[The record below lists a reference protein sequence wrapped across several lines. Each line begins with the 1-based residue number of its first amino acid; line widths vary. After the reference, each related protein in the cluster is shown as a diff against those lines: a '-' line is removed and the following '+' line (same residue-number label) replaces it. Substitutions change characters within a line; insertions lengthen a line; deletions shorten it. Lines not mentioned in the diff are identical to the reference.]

1 VLEGGGERTK
11 VVQNGRTILQG
22 KGVKSC
28 TKAVPKNFCV
38 QNRVKLYTKVVQ
50 VQRFFGFLCSGFVYV
65 AFFCSKGGLYTDLN
79 SALTVQQDHGTWLR
93 YRGEYSFL
101 IGGVNIID
109 E

>member
-28 TKAVPKNFCV
+28 TKAVPKNFCE

-50 VQRFFGFLCSGFVYV
+50 VQLFFGYLYSGFVYI
-65 AFFCSKGGLYTDLN
+65 AFFFVQRGGCTR
-79 SALTVQQDHGTWLR
+79 T
-93 YRGEYSFL
+93 
-101 IGGVNIID
+101 
-109 E
+109 